1 MNHTIPVTLTNLCM
15 VCDGEMVLVQN
26 RIKSDWPGITF
37 PGGHV
42 EHGESFC
49 ESVIREVKEETGLT
63 VQSPVL
69 CGIKEWENTDGSRY
83 IVLLYRADRFS
94 GTLRDCTEGKNF
106 WIRRDDLAKQ
116 KLSLDRLP
124 LLSVCE
130 DPAYS
135 EFFYRQINNCWEI
148 EIC

>member
-1 MNHTIPVTLTNLCM
+1 MNRTTSVTLTNLCM
-15 VCDGEMVLVQN
+15 ICDGDKILVQE
-26 RIKSDWPGITF
+26 RTRSDWPGVTF

-42 EHGESFC
+42 ESGESFC

-94 GTLRDCTEGKNF
+94 GTLRDQTGRTCK
-106 WIRRDDLAKQ
+106 AKAQ
-116 KLSLDRLP
+116 PGLFAFAFRL
-124 LLSVCE
+124 
-130 DPAYS
+130 
-135 EFFYRQINNCWEI
+135 
-148 EIC
+148 

>member
-94 GTLRDCTEGKNF
+94 GTLLDCAEGKNF
-106 WIRRDDLAKQ
+106 WIRREELAKQ
-116 KLSLDRLP
+116 KLSLDFLP
-124 LLSVCE
+124 LLSVFE
-130 DPAYS
+130 DPANS
-135 EFFYRQINNCWEI
+135 EFFYRQKNDRWEI
-148 EIC
+148 EIY